1 MEQHADSL
9 WEQGLLTIF
18 PLSTNLHVIKAGFSQ
33 KPNLSPLTQDFGQI
47 SLDTSYDSVEPM
59 AALGPKAH
67 KNIRSRQTALLT

>member
-33 KPNLSPLTQDFGQI
+33 KPNLSPSHRT
-47 SLDTSYDSVEPM
+47 
-59 AALGPKAH
+59 LGKSH
-67 KNIRSRQTALLT
+67 